1 MTHDGNPDAAVRRDR
16 QVERYILALD
26 RGDFDTVAA
35 ILAAAEN
42 DPDLDRL
49 LVEVDGALHAEAQLT
64 TQAEDE
70 RTVRTLL
77 RKHLTSAFAEPET
90 GPPTVGDVAA
100 RLQADHAAGRQLL
113 LAGDLVANDQL
124 LGNRTALAG
133 RINARLVKQIAE
145 DLGVDASLTYWEC
158 FRRAAVV
165 LAMTRDTGAIH
176 LAAARQRS
184 PRKPRNAAPSAEGS

>member
-1 MTHDGNPDAAVRRDR
+1 MTHDESLDTAARRDQ

-26 RGDFDTVAA
+26 RGDLDAVAA
-35 ILAAAEN
+35 ILAAADADAE
-42 DPDLDRL
+42 LDRL
-49 LVEVDGALHAEAQLT
+49 LVEVDGALHAESQLT
-64 TQAEDE
+64 TRAEDSK
-70 RTVRTLL
+70 TVRTLL

-133 RINARLVKQIAE
+133 RINARLVKQIAA
-145 DLGVDASLTYWEC
+145 DLGVDASLTFWEC

-165 LAMTRDTGAIH
+165 MAMTRDTGAIH
-176 LAAARQRS
+176 LAAARNRL
-184 PRKPRNAAPSAEGS
+184 PGKPRNAAPSAEGS